1 MRELGGPFVEGR
13 REAGKRIGKK
23 CVYMHQ
29 ETVKLS
35 RHLHNEPLYPNAL
48 RTSRVFFGRVVV
60 DKPFRMFGPRELH
73 KLRI

>member
-1 MRELGGPFVEGR
+1 MKEVGGRFVEGR
-13 REAGKRIGKK
+13 REAGKRIGKN
-23 CVYMHQ
+23 VSMHQ

-73 KLRI
+73 KLSI